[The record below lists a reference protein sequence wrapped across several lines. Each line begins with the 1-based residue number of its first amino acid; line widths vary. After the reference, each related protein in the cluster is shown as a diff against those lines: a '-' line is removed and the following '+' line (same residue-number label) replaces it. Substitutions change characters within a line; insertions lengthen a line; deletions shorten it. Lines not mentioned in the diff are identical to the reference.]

1 MPEVQIR
8 KELYDRL
15 ESNGVNATER
25 VNAILNHYLAS
36 FNKPAI
42 NFTAD
47 EMHLSQ
53 YHEHGNA
60 D

>member
-1 MPEVQIR
+1 MPEVHIR
-8 KELYDRL
+8 KELYERL
-15 ESNGVNATER
+15 EGNGVNATEK
-25 VNAILNHYLAS
+25 VNAILHNYLAS

-42 NFTAD
+42 SLNAD
-47 EMHLSQ
+47 EKHLSE